1 MHVSL
6 EVPGPDLNGS
16 LQRRAQEAW
25 DDLAAA
31 VQLPITASDVA
42 VSVTTLQPTAK
53 AWSKPLFSVPHYPHP
68 IDIAQIIL
76 SRPLLSNAPVNEVR
90 LTLLHECIHMRF
102 AMGPHRARWI
112 RIRDERQAADQ
123 RAHDTAPTNID
134 LANFMLRRH
143 DHAFTIVT
151 LPDEIVAEQYLKDE
165 YTGLF
170 QDRAE
175 YYRQM
180 RIGCRPQVETP
191 RSDRSLQP
199 FAVFHELLRNAFF
212 RPLLDHG
219 AAADADLE
227 RLEQFAET
235 RLGELATADL
245 NRFLTALKP
254 RLLNV
259 RHDAPL
265 DAAEIAYSE
274 LFDRVMAL
282 TGP

>member
-6 EVPGPDLNGS
+6 EVPGPDLDGS
-16 LQRRAQEAW
+16 LQQRAHDAW
-25 DDLAAA
+25 DDLAAT

-42 VSVTTLQPTAK
+42 ISLTTLQPTAK
-53 AWSKPLFSVPHYPHP
+53 AWSKPLFSVPHYPQP
-68 IDIAQIIL
+68 RDVAQIIL
-76 SRPLLSNAPVNEVR
+76 SRQLLLNAPTNEMR

-102 AMGPHRARWI
+102 AMGAHRQRWI
-112 RIRDERQAADQ
+112 RIRHERQAADQ
-123 RAHDTAPTNID
+123 RANDTAQTDVN

-165 YTGLF
+165 YPNLF
-170 QDRAE
+170 DERAE
-175 YYRQM
+175 YYSQM
-180 RIGCRPQVETP
+180 RIECRTQVETP

-212 RPLLDHG
+212 RQLLHDG
-219 AAADADLE
+219 AAVDADLE
-227 RLEQFAET
+227 QLEQFAAT
-235 RLGELATADL
+235 RVGDLATADL
-245 NRFLTALKP
+245 NRWLLALKP
-254 RLLNV
+254 RLLDL

-265 DAAEIAYSE
+265 DNAEIAYAE

-282 TGP
+282 TAP